1 MYNKRLARI
10 FLFLQVVLLFMLL
23 TASSVLAWNWPWT
36 YNKEKNNNADI
47 LVKINGKS
55 YTTLDFKHWWDNWR
69 DPNTPFPKTPDPF
82 INWFLLTQ
90 EAQRMELYREPEY
103 RHKVLVFLKVRSL
116 LALKYYTVDSKI
128 HITNEQVKKEYL
140 TNYCPLWNIA
150 IAFFKNKQDAQKAY
164 KALLSGKLKF
174 SSLTKNSKKLGL
186 EFEYKEGWVRPIS
199 CPKRWKKVV
208 ENLKVGEISPPIPM
222 GNGFIIIKLLQK
234 KGPNKKDFKLLK
246 DRIKFEMRKHQ
257 EDVLTNKLINKLKK
271 RYKVKVDWKLLEVI
285 NLGKM
290 PPKILDATLVSTSRG
305 KVTVKTFI
313 NLLKK
318 EISYRKSLHLGKEEL
333 EHMKLRILNDMLGQ
347 TLTMWYAL
355 DQHYERR
362 PPLKWIYR
370 FYCQNRLIK
379 ELEYK
384 VLYPKVKVTDKDI
397 ETFYKKHIKQYT
409 LPESV
414 SIAVLMPESEKL
426 ANKIWNK
433 ICTGEDF
440 FDVAKQF
447 YPHGVKVRTFP
458 IDHLVPKMRKLV
470 TSLAIGE
477 VSKPVYIRKHW
488 MIVKLIKVIPSHP
501 IPLDKVKD
509 QIYQKIWGQKF
520 KEVKSNYIKLL
531 RSKSTIVIYPKVW
544 KELVSEMGSKH
555 EKNNKASS

>member
-1 MYNKRLARI
+1 MCKKIVTL
-10 FLFLQVVLLFMLL
+10 LLCLQVALLVLG
-23 TASSVLAWNWPWT
+23 SSRVEAWTWPWE
-36 YNKEKNNNADI
+36 NKNTAKV
-47 LVKINGKS
+47 LVKINDKT
-55 YTTLDFKHWWDNWR
+55 YTTADFKHWWNNWR
-69 DPNTPFPKTPDPF
+69 DPNTAFPKTLDPF
-82 INWFLLTQ
+82 INWFLLVQ
-90 EAQRMELYREPEY
+90 EAQRMELYRDPEY

-116 LALKYYTVDSKI
+116 LSLKYYAVDSKI
-128 HITNEQVKKEYL
+128 HITDDQIKKEYL
-140 TNYCPLWNIA
+140 TRYCPLWDIA
-150 IAFFKNKQDAQKAY
+150 IAFFKDKKDAQQAY
-164 KALLSGKLKF
+164 KELLSGKLKF
-174 SSLTKNSKKLGL
+174 SSLAEKSKKVGL

-199 CPKRWKKVV
+199 CPKKWKKVV
-208 ENLKVGEISPPIPM
+208 ERLKVGEIGTPIPM

-234 KGPNKKDFKLLK
+234 RGPSDKDFKALK
-246 DRIKFEMRKHQ
+246 SRIKFELRRHQ
-257 EDVLTNKLINKLKK
+257 EDLLTNKLINKLKK
-271 RYKVKVDWKLLEVI
+271 KYKVKVDWKLLEVI

-290 PPKILDATLVSTSRG
+290 PPNILNATLVSTARG
-305 KVTVKTFI
+305 RVTVKTF
-313 NLLKK
+313 LELMKK
-318 EISYRKSLHLGKEEL
+318 EISYRESLHLGKEGL

-384 VLYPKVKVTDKDI
+384 VLYPKVKITQQDI
-397 ETFYKKHIKQYT
+397 KTFYKSHIKHYT

-414 SIAVLMPESEKL
+414 SIAVLMPETEKL

-440 FDVAKQF
+440 FEVAKEF

-470 TSLAIGE
+470 SSLAIGE
-477 VSKPVYIRKHW
+477 VSKPVYIRNHW
-488 MIVKLIKVIPSHP
+488 MIVKLIKVIPPHP
-501 IPLDKVKD
+501 IPLEKVKD
-509 QIYQKIWGQKF
+509 QIYQKLWENKF
-520 KEVKSNYIKLL
+520 KEIKNNYIKLL
-531 RSKSTIVIYPKVW
+531 RSKSTIIIYPKVW

-555 EKNNKASS
+555 EKNKKAAG